1 MNTLSL
7 KFLLFPLVCAF
18 SFMANCQSLSS
29 TSTTVRLPHNEDK
42 SYQFSAVQD
51 NPVLIELA
59 SGENFIEP
67 LVRSNPGD
75 DAWEIFTQGNR
86 LFVMPFKG
94 ATRINLT
101 ALTAKNS
108 FNFDITPL
116 PNNPKNLPLRVA
128 RLVIQEKPTPK
139 KSSLPAVLQKPPSET
154 DQRLNT
160 EIQPISRERRNR
172 EYSLQIVSETVD
184 VRPREVFDNGKFT
197 FFKFPANMEIPAI
210 YKSIPDTKE
219 EWIVNSHREG
229 DYLVMQSIAPLWT
242 LRIGGTVLGVFN
254 DAYDAVGA
262 EHPGTTKARALQKNN

>member
-7 KFLLFPLVCAF
+7 KFLLLPVFCAI
-18 SFMANCQSLSS
+18 SFMAHCQNLSS
-29 TSTTVRLPHNEDK
+29 TATTVRLPHNEDK
-42 SYQFSAVQD
+42 SYQLSAVQD

-86 LFVMPFKG
+86 LFVTPFKG

-101 ALTAKNS
+101 ALTAKTS
-108 FNFDITPL
+108 FNFEITPV
-116 PNNPKNLPLRVA
+116 PNTPKNLPLRIA
-128 RLVIQEKPTPK
+128 RLVIEEKPAPK
-139 KSSLPAVLQKPPSET
+139 KVPPPSVAKNLPQESE
-154 DQRLNT
+154 QRLST
-160 EIQPISRERRNR
+160 EIQPVSRERRNR
-172 EYSLQIVSETVD
+172 EYSLQIVTETVD

-242 LRIGGTVLGVFN
+242 LRIGGTVLGIFN
-254 DAYDAVGA
+254 DAYDVVGA
-262 EHPGTTKARALQKNN
+262 DHPGTTKAKTLQTK